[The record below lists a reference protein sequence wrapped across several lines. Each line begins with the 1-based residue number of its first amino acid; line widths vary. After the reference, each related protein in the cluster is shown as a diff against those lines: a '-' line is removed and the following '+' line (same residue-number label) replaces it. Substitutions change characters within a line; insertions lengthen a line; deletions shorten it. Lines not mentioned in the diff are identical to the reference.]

1 MTMLQTM
8 TLFEHIDLVQL
19 AIDRLRSM
27 APKNEPYYGAFSGGK
42 DSQCIKE
49 IARMAGVDVEWHYNW
64 TTVDPPEVLAYIKA
78 HHPDVTIHKPEMTM
92 WQLIVKKRYPPTRMV
107 RYCCE
112 ILKEGAGSGRRVIT
126 GVRWTESSKR
136 SKRRMVE
143 TCFKDGTKTYVN
155 PIIDW
160 TDADVWEFIKGNSLP
175 YCSLYDE
182 GFTRLGCIMCP
193 MSGKNMQKEAARW
206 PKIAAAYRRACG
218 RALAKRIADG
228 LPTKWQHGDEMF
240 DWWMRGGDGK
250 KDDPDQT
257 IMFE

>member
-1 MTMLQTM
+1 MLQTQ

-78 HHPDVTIHKPEMTM
+78 NHPDVTIHKPEMTM

-112 ILKEGAGSGRRVIT
+112 ILKEGGGSGRRVIT
-126 GVRWTESSKR
+126 GVRWAESSKR

-143 TCFKDGTKTYVN
+143 TCFKDATKTYVN

-160 TDADVWEFIKGNSLP
+160 TDSDVWEFIRGNNLP

-193 MSGKNMQKEAARW
+193 MSGKNMQKEADRW

-218 RALAKRIADG
+218 HALAKRIADG
-228 LPTKWQHGDEMF
+228 LPTKWTHGDEMF